1 MRQLWAVIK
10 REYLERVRTRWFLIA
25 TLFGPFLFGALMFLP
40 AYMGERTKASAD
52 AARIRIIDATG
63 TNLGQLIA
71 YDLGGGITGDPSTTQ
86 VQAATNATL
95 SDAEAGARRAVAS
108 KALRGYLVLA
118 PDVLT
123 SGSARYVGVNATAI
137 ADMDQLRTTVQRQL
151 LTAQMEAAGVA
162 SGTAERIGKLKF
174 TLKTDRL
181 TATGESG
188 GSGKLSLL
196 FAISVSMLLYMTI
209 LLYGQ
214 NVLRSVMEEKQT
226 RVAEVI
232 VASVHPSR
240 LLAGKVLGV
249 GGVGLTQ
256 MLIWLGA
263 TLLMAVNRAKLLAL
277 LGVGAMPLI
286 GIPPISAGMVI
297 ALVLYFLLGYI
308 LYAALFAAVG
318 AMTSTEQ
325 EAQQAQ
331 LPIVLLLVGGIT
343 FLQPVLGAPEGMLA
357 RVLAWFPF
365 TAPIMMPLRMTA
377 VDVATWDIAL
387 SIALLVV
394 ASYAAIAVA
403 ARVYRTGILM
413 YGKRASLAEVVRW
426 VKQSG

>member
-1 MRQLWAVIK
+1 MRVLWAVIK
-10 REYLERVRTRWFLIA
+10 REYLERVRTRWFVIA
-25 TLFGPFLFGALMFLP
+25 TLFGPLLFGSLMFLP
-40 AYMGERTKASAD
+40 SYLGQRTKAAAD

-63 TNLGQLIA
+63 TNMGQLVA
-71 YDLGGGITGDPSTTQ
+71 FDLGGGITGNPSTTQ
-86 VQAATNATL
+86 VEQATAATL
-95 SDAEAGARRAVAS
+95 PDAEARARAAVTA
-108 KALRGYLVLA
+108 KDLRGYLVLPA
-118 PDVLT
+118 NILVA
-123 SGSARYVGVNATAI
+123 GSARYTGVNATAI
-137 ADMDQLRTTVQRQL
+137 ADMEQLRSTVQRQL
-151 LTAQMEAAGVA
+151 LTVQMEAAGVE
-162 SGTAERIGKLKF
+162 SSTAERISKLRF
-174 TLKTDRL
+174 NLKADRL

-188 GSGKLSLL
+188 GSGRLSLL
-196 FAISVSMLLYMTI
+196 FAITVSMLLYFTI

-232 VASVHPSR
+232 VASVRPGH

-249 GGVGLTQ
+249 GAVGLTQ
-256 MLIWLGA
+256 MIIWLA
-263 TLLMAVNRAKLLAL
+263 ASLLMAKYRTSLLAL
-277 LGVGAMPLI
+277 LGIGAMPLI
-286 GIPPISAGMVI
+286 GIPPISIGMVI

-331 LPIVLLLVGGIT
+331 LPVVLLLVGGIM
-343 FLQPVLGAPEGMLA
+343 FLQPVLSAPEGTLA
-357 RVLAWFPF
+357 KVLAWFPF

-377 VDVATWDIAL
+377 VDVAPWDIAL
-387 SIALLVV
+387 SIALLLV
-394 ASYAAIAVA
+394 ASYGAIAVA

-426 VKQSG
+426 VKQAG